1 VSIWEPFSEGSRKA
15 LIRAQEVAQRWNT
28 ATIDVDHLAS
38 ALAEGDD
45 AVSQLLRKSLDTRP
59 IQPADASVTAV
70 QQDMVFPPAV
80 KQTIEL
86 AFENARRLNH
96 NNVGFAH
103 LRLSSAHL
111 ALGILEPS
119 DAPPLRAGADLAE
132 LRTALDAIAETGSV
146 NPSG

>member
-1 VSIWEPFSEGSRKA
+1 MGTLKRG

-28 ATIDVDHLAS
+28 ASIDVDHLAS

-45 AVSQLLRKSLDTRP
+45 AVSQLL
-59 IQPADASVTAV
+59 
-70 QQDMVFPPAV
+70 
-80 KQTIEL
+80 
-86 AFENARRLNH
+86 H
-96 NNVGFAH
+96 VGFAH

-132 LRTALDAIAETGSV
+132 LRTALDALAETGSV